1 MFCVCHHISASF
13 IPYFKVRDEMLQ
25 SWDSTNLLIFFQL
38 LHNIF
43 TGLKVT
49 LVHSMSFK

>member
-1 MFCVCHHISASF
+1 MLCVCRHISASF
-13 IPYFKVRDEMLQ
+13 ISSFKARDEMLQ
-25 SWDSTNLLIFFQL
+25 SWDSPTLLIFFQL